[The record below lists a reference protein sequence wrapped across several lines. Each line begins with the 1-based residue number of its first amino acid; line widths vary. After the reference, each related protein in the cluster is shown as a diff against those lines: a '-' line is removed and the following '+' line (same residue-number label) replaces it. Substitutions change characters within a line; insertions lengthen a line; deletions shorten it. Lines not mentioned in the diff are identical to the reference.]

1 MKLPRNA
8 GILLHITS
16 LPGPYGIGDLG
27 EEGRR
32 FADFLD
38 SAGLKLWQILPL
50 NPTGV
55 GNCPYSSSSAFAG
68 NPLLVSP
75 KDLVKEGLIKAGNL
89 PRASGLS
96 SKRVDFSRVIRSR
109 RRILDQARR
118 NFKQDSD
125 FGLRKEFDLFCRRN
139 IFWLDDYAL
148 FVALKGRYKG
158 VPWFKWPIPLAVREE
173 AALKAAARELE
184 EEIEA
189 VKFSQFLFF
198 RQWADFRNDVNLRGV
213 KIVGDIPFFVNQDS
227 ADVWAGRRLF
237 LLDKRG
243 RRTAL
248 SGVPPPKGGK
258 VGQVWGNPLYNWKE
272 MEKDG
277 YEWWIARFKLVLSLV
292 DIVRI
297 DHFSGFYACW
307 HIPPSTPSSTKGEWV
322 KGPGAKLF
330 RRIRR
335 ELGKLPIIAEAL
347 EPDVQK
353 PVDRIMREFKIP
365 GVRELQF
372 GLEGSKPGYHHP
384 DKIPV
389 NCAYYTGLHDNDTSL
404 GWYRKLS
411 PKRKRRVL
419 KYLGVKARGVS
430 HGMVRE
436 VFNSMADTAI
446 VPLQDPLGLGSPARM
461 NIPGRARGQWEWR
474 FEEEDL
480 TDTLSRDLASLVTG
494 SGR

>member
-32 FADFLD
+32 FADFLAG
-38 SAGLKLWQILPL
+38 AGLKLWQILPL
-50 NPTGV
+50 NPIGS

-68 NPLLVSP
+68 NPLLVNP
-75 KDLVKEGLIKAGNL
+75 KELVKDGLIKSANL
-89 PRASGLS
+89 PRPSGFSAS
-96 SKRVDFSRVIRSR
+96 RVDFRKVIRTR
-109 RRILDQARR
+109 RRILDLARS
-118 NFKQDSD
+118 NFQGNSD
-125 FGLRKEFDLFCRRN
+125 PALRKEFRAFCRKN
-139 IFWLDDYAL
+139 SFWMDDYAL
-148 FVALKGRYKG
+148 FVALKGKYKG
-158 VPWFKWPIPLAVREE
+158 RPWFKWPAPIASRDE
-173 AALKAAARELE
+173 AALNSAARELG
-184 EEIEA
+184 EEIET

-198 RQWADFRNDVNLRGV
+198 RQWANFRKEVNLRGV

-258 VGQVWGNPLYNWKE
+258 VGQVWGNPLYDWKE
-272 MEKDG
+272 MEKSG
-277 YEWWIARFKLVLSLV
+277 FEWWLARFKLVLSLV

-307 HIPPSTPSSTKGEWV
+307 HIPPKTPSSTKGEWV

-330 RRIRR
+330 RLIRR
-335 ELGKLPIIAEAL
+335 ELGELPIIAEAL
-347 EPDVQK
+347 EPDVQR
-353 PVDRIMREFKIP
+353 PVDRIMKEFKIP

-372 GLEGSKPGYHHP
+372 GLEGSTPGYHHP

-419 KYLGVKARGVS
+419 KYLGVKARDIS
-430 HGMVRE
+430 SGMVRA
-436 VFNSMADTAI
+436 VFNSIADTAI
-446 VPLQDPLGLGSPARM
+446 VPLQDPLGLGSAARM

-474 FEEEDL
+474 FEEKDL
-480 TDTLSRDLASLVTG
+480 TDTLADDLASLVDD

>member
-27 EEGRR
+27 EDGRR
-32 FADFLD
+32 FADFLAG
-38 SAGLKLWQILPL
+38 AGLKLWQILPL

-68 NPLLVSP
+68 NPLLVDP
-75 KDLVKEGLIKAGNL
+75 KGLVEDGLIKAANL
-89 PRASGLS
+89 PRLSGF
-96 SKRVDFSRVIRSR
+96 SKTQVDFPRVIRSR
-109 RRILDQARR
+109 RRLLDLARK
-118 NFKQDSD
+118 NFKQNPDL
-125 FGLRKEFDLFCRRN
+125 GLRKKFDLFCRRN
-139 IFWLDDYAL
+139 RFWLDDYAL

-158 VPWFKWPIPLAVREE
+158 LPWFKWPVSIAGREE
-173 AALKAAARELE
+173 EALNAAARELE
-184 EEIEA
+184 NEIEA
-189 VKFSQFLFF
+189 VKFSQFIFF
-198 RQWADFRNDVNLRGV
+198 RQWANFRKDVNLRGV

-227 ADVWAGRRLF
+227 ADVWAGRQLF

-258 VGQVWGNPLYNWKE
+258 VGQVWGNPLYDWKE

-277 YEWWIARFKLVLSLV
+277 FEWWIARFKLVLSLV

-307 HIPPSTPSSTKGEWV
+307 HIPPKTPSSTKGEWV

-330 RRIRR
+330 RLIRR

-347 EPDVQK
+347 EPDVQRS
-353 PVDRIMREFKIP
+353 VDRIMREFGIP

-372 GLEGSKPGYHHP
+372 GLEGSKPDYHHP

-419 KYLGVKARGVS
+419 KYLGVKARDIS
-430 HGMVRE
+430 MGMVRE
-436 VFNSMADTAI
+436 VFNSSADTAI
-446 VPLQDPLGLGSPARM
+446 VPLQDPLCLGSSARM

-474 FEEEDL
+474 FEEKDL
-480 TDTLSRDLASLVTG
+480 TDTPAGDLASLVAE